1 MADALYR
8 AVKRILTP
16 FADAYF
22 SLRATGH
29 ESLPAGPF
37 ILAGNHSSLLDWVF
51 VARFVARPIR
61 FVLSRE
67 FYDQPGLTPVY
78 RRLGVVPIRDGA
90 IELSAI
96 RQLLE
101 DLDRGE
107 IVGVFPEGRITVDG
121 ALLPAQPGIVSIAA
135 RAGAPIV
142 PVGVRGAFEAFP
154 RHARIPRPRPVS
166 VAYGEPLDVPRAAAR
181 SRAEQVR
188 IAGELMRRIGVLCG
202 ADG

>member
-154 RHARIPRPRPVS
+154 RHARIPRPRPAS